1 MEKAAARRVD
11 AHAILALMKTIFRFR
26 TAEYMRNARGTQI
39 HMGDC
44 MNGICKC
51 HKSFGVKFCKWYNGN
66 ACDKPVET
74 VDIIFDYTGVHV
86 IITEYY
92 LPVCVALHKNCQ
104 RVYMLHFNFK
114 GTDIEKITVQRLDR
128 AKECHESPDFTKTL
142 IYVCLITAAVITVI
156 FVIVGF
162 VYHFYFKQRQEQRSE
177 EERHK
182 RQWVLNSTSNAGATN
197 EEAPVQEAS

>member
-39 HMGDC
+39 QMGDC

-86 IITEYY
+86 IITDYY

-104 RVYMLHFNFK
+104 RLYMIHFNYE
-114 GTDIEKITVQRLDR
+114 GTHIEKITGQRFDR
-128 AKECHESPDFTKTL
+128 AKGLYDQCSRVPCKSNLPKDTQICNKDRSSEAKRKGLNANQRLYLLSFSRNLHRMLGLQIRRFTSRS
-142 IYVCLITAAVITVI
+142 CLK
-156 FVIVGF
+156 
-162 VYHFYFKQRQEQRSE
+162 HF
-177 EERHK
+177 
-182 RQWVLNSTSNAGATN
+182 SNRFL
-197 EEAPVQEAS
+197 S